1 MRSRENRKEVVKA
14 CCRKFVSCIR
24 AIAICAILIASIV
37 GITLRRDE
45 SALWSALLGV
55 SLGYLL
61 PQIRVSAKARMTHFY
76 MTLPSNSSLNFFP
89 ENTMAD
95 YTTKLMTPVEL
106 DGQWEL
112 AMTEISY
119 HRSWFTVPKDGVYI
133 KVNCSN
139 CSIKPSYLFATMN
152 DEDLSPLPYNIWDF
166 VVIVHVDGGYYESIE
181 ALVKT
186 LQDASDRAFASSDAY
201 SVGNVLNAP
210 KFYYNALDKRIRI
223 TLEDG
228 MIVTIPSVLETILG
242 IAPTQN
248 PIVNSTKSSMT
259 IAGDSVC
266 DIHAGIHSL
275 YVYCDILE
283 HIPVG
288 DTRAPLLR
296 IVDIDGAIGSMQVRR
311 YERPR
316 YVPIQLK
323 QFDSIQIVIRDDLG
337 EPVSFEFG
345 KLMVTLH
352 FRRAQNQYFL

>member
-1 MRSRENRKEVVKA
+1 
-14 CCRKFVSCIR
+14 
-24 AIAICAILIASIV
+24 
-37 GITLRRDE
+37 
-45 SALWSALLGV
+45 
-55 SLGYLL
+55 
-61 PQIRVSAKARMTHFY
+61 
-76 MTLPSNSSLNFFP
+76 
-89 ENTMAD
+89 
-95 YTTKLMTPVEL
+95 
-106 DGQWEL
+106 
-112 AMTEISY
+112 
-119 HRSWFTVPKDGVYI
+119 
-133 KVNCSN
+133 
-139 CSIKPSYLFATMN
+139 
-152 DEDLSPLPYNIWDF
+152 
-166 VVIVHVDGGYYESIE
+166 
-181 ALVKT
+181 
-186 LQDASDRAFASSDAY
+186 
-201 SVGNVLNAP
+201 VLNGP

-228 MIVTIPSVLETILG
+228 MTMTIPLVLETILG

-259 IAGDSVC
+259 ITGDSVC

-337 EPVSFEFG
+337 KPVSFKFG

-352 FRRAQNQYFL
+352 FQRAQNQYFL